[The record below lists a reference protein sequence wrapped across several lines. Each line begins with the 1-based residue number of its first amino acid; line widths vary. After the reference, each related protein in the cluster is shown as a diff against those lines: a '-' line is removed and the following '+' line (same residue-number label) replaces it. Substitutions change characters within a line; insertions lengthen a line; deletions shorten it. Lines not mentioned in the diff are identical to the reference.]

1 MNRES
6 TPSEDVSILRN
17 AKQTVEVNKGER
29 KTKTWQKESD
39 TAETQTA
46 PHAPKGK
53 GKRVERLSTSQFYS
67 ELKRPTG

>member
-29 KTKTWQKESD
+29 KTKTW
-39 TAETQTA
+39 
-46 PHAPKGK
+46 
-53 GKRVERLSTSQFYS
+53 
-67 ELKRPTG
+67 